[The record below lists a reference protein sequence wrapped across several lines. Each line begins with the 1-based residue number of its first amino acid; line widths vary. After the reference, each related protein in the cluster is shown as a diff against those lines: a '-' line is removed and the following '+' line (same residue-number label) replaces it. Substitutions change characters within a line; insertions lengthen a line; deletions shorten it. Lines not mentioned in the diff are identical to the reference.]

1 MTTICRLL
9 SLVSVIALSLIL
21 NPTTGFSQQNPT
33 TGLSLQR
40 EICKGLSDVL
50 DHHIRGLSNFLKG
63 IETLDYSKF
72 SPNLSAD
79 LASAANKSEISKQ
92 IMVKATRDYISD
104 MDDFAYQVK
113 VCNR

>member
-9 SLVSVIALSLIL
+9 GFASVIVLSLIL
-21 NPTTGFSQQNPT
+21 NSTTGLSQQNSTTGF
-33 TGLSLQR
+33 SLQR

-50 DHHIRGLSNFLKG
+50 DNHIRGLRNFLKG

-92 IMVKATRDYISD
+92 IMIKATQDYISD
-104 MDDFAYQVK
+104 MDDFAYQIK